1 MPVGSVLVFGL
12 GMLWPTYR
20 KRALKAAG
28 HSFSDPTY
36 NERTGRIDPTDLSVK
51 CKAAQDQQPAA
62 TAG

>member
-1 MPVGSVLVFGL
+1 
-12 GMLWPTYR
+12 MLWPTYR